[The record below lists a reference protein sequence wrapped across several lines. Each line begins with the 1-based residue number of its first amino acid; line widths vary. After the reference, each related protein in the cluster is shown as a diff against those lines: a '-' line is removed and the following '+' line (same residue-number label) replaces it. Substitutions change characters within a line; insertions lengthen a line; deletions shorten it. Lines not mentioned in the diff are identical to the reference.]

1 MKIWKRILIVTMFA
15 FSAFGASAQ
24 AKLQI
29 NEIMVNNKTNY
40 VDRYGNHSPWI
51 EIYNNSGSSANLG
64 GWYLSDDP
72 NNLKKYLITKGDR
85 NTIIGPRQFLVFW
98 ADGNAFYGTFHT
110 NFRFEPGR
118 EATVYLADPS
128 GKLIDS
134 MTVPEMASMQPNV
147 SYGRTSDGGSKSAV
161 LEKPTPNINNE
172 SVNQGAANERFKT
185 NDPWGAGMSI
195 TAVMVV
201 FLALILLYLVFKY
214 TGKFHVRLSHNKSK
228 AKSKNTAATSAA
240 ANSDEGISGEVV
252 AAIATVIYQMQSN
265 SHDIENAILTI
276 ERQAANYSPWNS
288 KIYGMRQTPQLK
300 K

>member
-1 MKIWKRILIVTMFA
+1 MKIWKKILIVPMFA
-15 FSAFGASAQ
+15 FMAIGASAQ

-40 VDRYGNHSPWI
+40 VDHYGNHSSWI

-72 NNLKKYLITKGDR
+72 NFLKKYLITKGDR
-85 NTIIGPRQFLVFW
+85 NTIIGPRQFIVFW

-110 NFRFEPGR
+110 NFRFEQGR
-118 EATVYLADPS
+118 EASVYLSDPS
-128 GKLIDS
+128 GRLIDS
-134 MTVPEMASMQPNV
+134 LTVPTMASMQPNV
-147 SYGRTSDGGSKSAV
+147 SYGRTSDGGNKSAV

-172 SVNQGAANERFKT
+172 FINQDAANERFKT

-201 FLALILLYLVFKY
+201 FLALILLYGVFKY

-228 AKSKNTAATSAA
+228 AQSKNPAACAA

-276 ERQAANYSPWNS
+276 EKQATHYSPWNS
-288 KIYGMRQTPQLK
+288 KIYGLRQTPQLK